1 MRTRDA
7 VLLYQE
13 TQSSDASTKTI
24 DLDLVDPVSAI
35 YIEAEATNGTDS
47 NEDNW
52 ISDVITKI
60 EVVDGS
66 EVLASLTGH
75 ELEAMHFYKL
85 GRQPVLYPSE
95 WASGTQRHG
104 AYLLFGRELWDRLF
118 AINFTVFHNP
128 QLKITWNL
136 AAVRAVSATT
146 AFATGTLKLTVI
158 AKVMEEFS
166 APGRYLMDKKLL
178 SFTSSSTSGAEE
190 RKELPVDLPYRMLMT
205 RHYVEGSDIDEV
217 SSDLK
222 LTADA
227 DKYIAFDRKVKQLDA
242 EAEARWGQ
250 LMLSHNVLRASG
262 GTVRGLTNKETRYA
276 FFPSISTQF
285 TDFVYTLMFS
295 GAVKLETQ
303 VAGGG
308 GAGTRR
314 LWGTE
319 WGHALYGTLPILFGD
334 PSDPDTWFD
343 PTSVRKLE
351 LIFTSGGT
359 AGSCEV
365 VSEQVRPN

>member
-24 DLDLVDPVSAI
+24 DLDLVDPVSAL
-35 YIEAEATNGTDS
+35 YIEAEATNGTTS

-52 ISDVITKI
+52 ISDILTKI

-75 ELEAMHFYKL
+75 ELEAMHFYKQ
-85 GRQPVLYPSE
+85 GYPPVLYPSE

-104 AYLLFGRELWDRLF
+104 AYLLFGRRLWDKLF
-118 AINFTVFHNP
+118 AIDFTKFANP

-146 AFATGTLKLTVI
+146 AFATGTLKLSVI
-158 AKVMEEFS
+158 AKVMEEFA
-166 APGRYLMDKKLL
+166 APGKYLMDKKIL
-178 SFTSSSTSGAEE
+178 SFTGSSSSGAEE
-190 RKELPVDLPYRMLMT
+190 RKELPVDLTYRMLMT
-205 RHYVEGSDIDEV
+205 RHYVEGSDLDEV
-217 SSDLK
+217 TSDLK

-227 DKYIAFDRKVKQLDA
+227 DKVIAFDRKVKQLDA

-250 LMLSHNVLRASG
+250 IMLSHNIIRATG
-262 GTVRGLTNKETRYA
+262 GTIRGLTNKETRFA
-276 FFPSISTQF
+276 FFPSVSTQF
-285 TDFVYTLMFS
+285 TDFAYTLMFS
-295 GAVKLETQ
+295 GGVLLEHQ

-308 GAGTRR
+308 SSGTRR

-319 WGHALYGTLPILFGD
+319 WGHALYATLPILFGD
-334 PSDPDTWFD
+334 PEDLETWLD
-343 PTSVRKLE
+343 PTFAKKLE

-359 AGSCEV
+359 AGTCEIV
-365 VSEQVRPN
+365 AEQVRAN

>member
-7 VLLYQE
+7 VLLYRE

-24 DLDLVDPVSAI
+24 DLDIRDPVSAL
-35 YIEAEATNGTDS
+35 YLEFEADNSTSG

-52 ISDVITKI
+52 ISDIITKI
-60 EVVDGS
+60 ELVDGS

-75 ELEAMHFYKL
+75 ELEAMCFYKQ
-85 GRQPVLYPSE
+85 GRVPVLYPSE
-95 WASGTQRHG
+95 WVSGAQRHG
-104 AYLLFGRELWDRLF
+104 AYLLFGRKLWDKQY
-118 AINFTVFHNP
+118 AIDFTRFDNP

-136 AAVRAVSATT
+136 AAVTAVGVTG
-146 AFATGTLKLTVI
+146 FGTGTLELTVI
-158 AKVMEEFS
+158 AKVMEEFA
-166 APGRYLMDKKLL
+166 APGKYLMDKQLL
-178 SFTSSSTSGAEE
+178 SFSSSSTSGAEE

-217 SSDLK
+217 TSDLK

-227 DKYIAFDRKVKQLDA
+227 DKFVAFNRKVKQLDA

-250 LMLSHNVLRASG
+250 LELTHNIYRASG
-262 GTVRGLTNKETRYA
+262 GTVRGLTTKETRYA
-276 FFPSISTQF
+276 FFPSTSTQF

-295 GAVKLETQ
+295 GAVKLEHQ

-308 GAGTRR
+308 SSGTRR

-319 WGHALYGTLPILFGD
+319 WGHSLYGTLPIPFGD
-334 PSDPDTWFD
+334 PDDPETWLD
-343 PTSVRKLE
+343 PTFAKKLE

-359 AGSCEV
+359 SGTCEIV
-365 VSEQVRPN
+365 AEQVRSN

>member
-1 MRTRDA
+1 MKPRDA

-13 TQSSDASTKTI
+13 TQSSDASTKTL
-24 DLDLVDPVSAI
+24 DLDIRDPVTAL
-35 YIEAEATNGTDS
+35 YIEAEAQNGTTS

-75 ELEAMHFYKL
+75 ELEAMCFYKQ
-85 GRQPVLYPSE
+85 GKVPVLYPSE
-95 WASGTQRHG
+95 WASGWQRHG
-104 AYLLFGRELWDRLF
+104 AYLLFGRYLYDRMYAIDFTRF
-118 AINFTVFHNP
+118 ANP
-128 QLKITWNL
+128 QIKITWNL
-136 AAVRAVSATT
+136 AAVRAVAADT
-146 AFATGTLKLTVI
+146 AFATGTFKLSVI
-158 AKVMEEFS
+158 AKIMEEFS
-166 APGRYLMDKKLL
+166 VPPSYLMDKKLL
-178 SFTSSSTSGAEE
+178 SFTSSSSSGAEE

-205 RHYVEGSDIDEV
+205 RHYVEGSDLDEV
-217 SSDLK
+217 TSDLK

-227 DKYIAFDRKVKQLDA
+227 DKIILFDRKVKQLDA

-250 LMLSHNVLRASG
+250 LMLSHNIIRATG

-303 VAGGG
+303 IAGGG

-314 LWGTE
+314 FWGTE
-319 WGHALYGTLPILFGD
+319 WGHALYATLPLPFGNPDD
-334 PSDPDTWFD
+334 PETWLS
-343 PTSVRKLE
+343 PEGMRKLE

-359 AGSCEV
+359 AGACELV
-365 VSEQVRPN
+365 AEQVRPN